1 MQTQLKLR
9 FGGCSVGGIKAL
21 NQDAFAAKLATGREL
36 EFKGG
41 AAVIADGVSSCADSH
56 IASQTSVT
64 SFIEDY
70 FSTPLSWS
78 VKHSVSRV
86 MHSLNRWL
94 HQQNATSA
102 REKDSMLCTFS
113 AVVVKSTSLHCFHV
127 GDSRIY
133 HLHNGQL
140 EQLTQDHTRT
150 EAGRNY
156 LARVL
161 GGDSDLKVD
170 YHGCPL
176 SEGDRLLLSSDGL
189 HEFLSPQQIQQ
200 QLLKGGSDLE
210 QCARDLVQAA
220 LDNGSD
226 DNATAL
232 LIAVDQLPRETLD
245 ESHQR
250 LSRLPVPPVMR
261 PGNRID
267 GYEVL
272 DVIFSGTRSHMY
284 LVKDCD
290 SGEQFVLKAPSEN
303 FSEDPLYLDGFIR
316 EEWVGQRISHINV
329 MKTFEPKQPKRFL
342 YYLGEYIQG
351 ENLREWINDNP
362 QPPLETVRALVK
374 QMVQGLRAFQRAD
387 MVHQDLKPENIM
399 IDRDGRIKILDFGT
413 VLIAGVEEIA
423 SPLDKSVPQGSV
435 NYVAPEYLV
444 GEAGNFRSD
453 LFSLAVICYEMLTG
467 ALPFKEPSIKRVKL
481 DHYNQLN
488 YIPALQQ
495 RSDLPL
501 WVEGCL
507 HKALQP
513 NPAHRYDAL
522 SEFLQ
527 DLTQPNPALEAR
539 IKRQPLLDRNPIRV
553 WQGLCL
559 ILLLLNLLQLLIRP

>member
-1 MQTQLKLR
+1 
-9 FGGCSVGGIKAL
+9 
-21 NQDAFAAKLATGREL
+21 
-36 EFKGG
+36 
-41 AAVIADGVSSCADSH
+41 
-56 IASQTSVT
+56 
-64 SFIEDY
+64 
-70 FSTPLSWS
+70 
-78 VKHSVSRV
+78 
-86 MHSLNRWL
+86 
-94 HQQNATSA
+94 
-102 REKDSMLCTFS
+102 
-113 AVVVKSTSLHCFHV
+113 VKSNTLHCFHV

-140 EQLTQDHTRT
+140 EQLTQDHTRI
-150 EAGRNY
+150 EAGRSY

-170 YHGCPL
+170 YHSCPINA
-176 SEGDRLLLSSDGL
+176 GDRLLLTSDGL
-189 HEFLSPQQIQQ
+189 HEFLTTSQIR
-200 QLLKGGSDLE
+200 QLMSDGSEDLE
-210 QCARDLVQAA
+210 QAARQLVQKA

-226 DNATAL
+226 DNVTAL
-232 LIAVDQLPRETLD
+232 MVAIDQLPQETLD

-250 LSRLPVPPVMR
+250 LSRLPIPPALA
-261 PGNRID
+261 PGNKID

-272 DVIFSGTRSHMY
+272 DVIFSGSRSHMY
-284 LVKDCD
+284 RVKDL
-290 SGEQFVLKAPSEN
+290 ETEQQFVLKAPSEN

-316 EEWVGQRISHINV
+316 EEWVGLRINHINV
-329 MKTFEPKQPKRFL
+329 MKTFAPKRPKRFL

-399 IDRDGRIKILDFGT
+399 IDRDGCIKILDFGT
-413 VLIAGVEEIA
+413 ALIAGVEEIA

-467 ALPFKEPSIKRVKL
+467 ALPYKEPSVKRVKL
-481 DHYNQLN
+481 DHYNQLH

-507 HKALQP
+507 QKALQA
-513 NPAHRYDAL
+513 NPAHRYQAL

-527 DLTQPNPALEAR
+527 DLTQPNAALEAR
-539 IKRQPLLDRNPIRV
+539 IKRQPLLERNPIRV

-559 ILLLLNLLQLLIRP
+559 VLLIINLLQLVRH